1 MRGLPLSGRRI
12 VISRRPIRV
21 GDAPARTRA
30 KWSQADRP
38 YTPVMRRVV
47 CVAALLLGFSGNRDV
62 WSIRPR
68 MTVPVVQPVRL
79 AEAGG
84 TVRGPAWWLR

>member
-1 MRGLPLSGRRI
+1 MRGLPLSGLPTRTSGPRT
-12 VISRRPIRV
+12 RV
-21 GDAPARTRA
+21 GDGPARTPVNR
-30 KWSQADRP
+30 SPADRP
-38 YTPVMRRVV
+38 YTPVMRRFV
-47 CVAALLLGFSGNRDV
+47 CVAALLFGFSGNRYV